1 MQVPNASVPMLAE
14 LRARSENVRELSGD
28 HRMEAFVMR
37 LVQFFGTDADMES
50 MASMAANKPS
60 QSWVDADIDRATVE
74 LADMAQRF
82 MRLESF
88 AHVKGRIDN
97 RHSMAVTVG
106 MSGQPA
112 TVQDEFEVTSMERLD
127 VQYVASEI
135 ERALRSA
142 GEQRRNVILA
152 AFGGS

>member
-1 MQVPNASVPMLAE
+1 
-14 LRARSENVRELSGD
+14 
-28 HRMEAFVMR
+28 MR
-37 LVQFFGTDADMES
+37 LAQFFGTDADMES
-50 MASMAANKPS
+50 MASMVANKPS
-60 QSWVDADIDRATVE
+60 QNWVDADIDRATVE

-112 TVQDEFEVTSMERLD
+112 TVQDEFEVTSMERPD
-127 VQYVASEI
+127 VQHVASEI

-152 AFGGS
+152 ALAEVSALYLDPKTTDGHDTVDSTLREKAVGYGSE

>member
-1 MQVPNASVPMLAE
+1 M
-14 LRARSENVRELSGD
+14 SENSAVTTGWK
-28 HRMEAFVMR
+28 HFVMR

-88 AHVKGRIDN
+88 AHVKGR
-97 RHSMAVTVG
+97 
-106 MSGQPA
+106 
-112 TVQDEFEVTSMERLD
+112 
-127 VQYVASEI
+127 Y
-135 ERALRSA
+135 
-142 GEQRRNVILA
+142 
-152 AFGGS
+152 